1 LKVLIVDDNRSAAD
15 ALRLVLKRHGYP
27 SEAVYGGA
35 EAIVR
40 LDAGGID
47 AVVTDLRMEPVD
59 GMAVLAHARGL
70 PAPPEVLVV
79 TGYGTVDAAVEAM
92 RMGARDFLTKPVA
105 PDQLVA
111 RLEALVAG
119 EDDLPV
125 ATGTS
130 PAAKA
135 LRARLEAVSG
145 VRSSVLLRGEPGSGR
160 RWVAAAL
167 HRAAG
172 GRLVVLAHP
181 GRSHREDLAGAGVL
195 LLPGV
200 DHLDEGERRQLL
212 RALDALDEGT
222 RVVAAAGA
230 GWGPAEAGELY
241 YRLAVLVIDLPPLRE
256 RAADI
261 PALVEQLV
269 EQRAKALGRAP
280 ILPDP
285 RQLAALQR
293 YAWPGNLRELAA
305 VVERAL
311 VFGPGAWEVAGA
323 PASAAPG
330 AEVTLGEGF
339 SLAQHLE
346 DIERALL
353 ERALEEA
360 GGDRVEVARLLGLE
374 RNTLRYKLNKYGLL
388 GQK

>member
-1 LKVLIVDDNRSAAD
+1 MKVLIVDDNRSAAD

-27 SEAVYGGA
+27 SEAVRGGA

>member
-1 LKVLIVDDNRSAAD
+1 MKVLIVDDNRSAAD

>member
-135 LRARLEAVSG
+135 LRARLAAVSG

>member
-1 LKVLIVDDNRSAAD
+1 
-15 ALRLVLKRHGYP
+15 
-27 SEAVYGGA
+27 
-35 EAIVR
+35 
-40 LDAGGID
+40 
-47 AVVTDLRMEPVD
+47 
-59 GMAVLAHARGL
+59 
-70 PAPPEVLVV
+70 
-79 TGYGTVDAAVEAM
+79 
-92 RMGARDFLTKPVA
+92 
-105 PDQLVA
+105 
-111 RLEALVAG
+111 
-119 EDDLPV
+119 
-125 ATGTS
+125 
-130 PAAKA
+130 
-135 LRARLEAVSG
+135 
-145 VRSSVLLRGEPGSGR
+145 
-160 RWVAAAL
+160 
-167 HRAAG
+167 
-172 GRLVVLAHP
+172 
-181 GRSHREDLAGAGVL
+181 
-195 LLPGV
+195 
-200 DHLDEGERRQLL
+200 
-212 RALDALDEGT
+212 
-222 RVVAAAGA
+222 VVAAAGA